1 MEQNEEKSEFRV
13 SGRLFIRN
21 RQKISIVKLWKNKT
35 HWKFL
40 KKINMVS
47 VTLEE
52 IDWVHLYKVWTSIG
66 CHSYIFL
73 FSRKLQCTFANER
86 YIILANENVKSHEF
100 DKMQKIYNEMNLMID
115 SIDSILAINQ
125 WSYHMIHIIWIICAR
140 LFIIDEESH
149 NKLHAF
155 IKSYLNRSVWP
166 LRRSSFN
173 SQVQIDNL
181 S

>member
-86 YIILANENVKSHEF
+86 YIISANENVKSHEI
-100 DKMQKIYNEMNLMID
+100 KGKKYIMKWIWW
-115 SIDSILAINQ
+115 SILAINQ
-125 WSYHMIHIIWIICAR
+125 WSYHMIHENFLKESKLESWINIPV
-140 LFIIDEESH
+140 LTG
-149 NKLHAF
+149 
-155 IKSYLNRSVWP
+155 
-166 LRRSSFN
+166 
-173 SQVQIDNL
+173 
-181 S
+181 